1 MFPAS
6 RWLLVTALTV
16 ALASSLVA
24 YSAGAFSPRQVTTQV
39 GEAGVALGDDTARA
53 VERVAYR
60 QDVVRLG
67 DVVVVDGVPREPIT
81 DPDIAEMWEIV
92 ESIWPDSLVGELS
105 QLSVIEEESRGLVG
119 VVHPAAG
126 GGWILSLDIADID
139 DRDLV
144 VETIVHE
151 LSHVV
156 TLDAD
161 VFVFG
166 DAECDGT
173 MIDLGCAADGSVL
186 AKFADS
192 FWPGDVGSDSP
203 SDHVN
208 EYAMSAAHED
218 LSETFTAWVFGWPL
232 EGEMVEAKLAAMAAD
247 PQLSALADELAA
259 RLG

>member
-1 MFPAS
+1 MFLPS
-6 RWLLVTALTV
+6 RWPPAAALVV
-16 ALASSLVA
+16 ALAGSLVA
-24 YSAGAFSPRQVTTQV
+24 YSAGAFSPREVSTRV

-53 VERVAYR
+53 VERVTYR

-81 DPDIAEMWEIV
+81 DPGLEQMWEIV
-92 ESIWPDSLVGELS
+92 ESVWPDSLAGELN
-105 QLSVIEEESRGLVG
+105 QLSVIEEEARGLVG

-126 GGWILSLDIADID
+126 GGWVLSLDIADID

-156 TLDAD
+156 TLDSD
-161 VFVFG
+161 VFAFG
-166 DAECDGT
+166 DGECDGT
-173 MIDLGCAADGSVL
+173 RIELGCAASGSVL
-186 AKFADS
+186 ATFADS
-192 FWPGDVGSDSP
+192 FWPGDVGSES
-203 SDHVN
+203 SADHVN

-232 EGEMVEAKLAAMAAD
+232 GGETVEAKLAALAAD